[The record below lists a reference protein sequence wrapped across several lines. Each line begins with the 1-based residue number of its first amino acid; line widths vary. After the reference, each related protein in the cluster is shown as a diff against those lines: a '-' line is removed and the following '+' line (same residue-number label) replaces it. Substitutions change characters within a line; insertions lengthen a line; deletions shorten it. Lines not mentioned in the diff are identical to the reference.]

1 MEGKKKGKRKKE
13 RKKEKR
19 EEEREGDGKGRGC
32 VWRTV
37 LYITLVLFK
46 NKRFL

>member
-1 MEGKKKGKRKKE
+1 MEEDEEEGNEKGKRKKE
-13 RKKEKR
+13 KRGKK
-19 EEEREGDGKGRGC
+19 GGRC
-32 VWRTV
+32 RRTWRWKKV